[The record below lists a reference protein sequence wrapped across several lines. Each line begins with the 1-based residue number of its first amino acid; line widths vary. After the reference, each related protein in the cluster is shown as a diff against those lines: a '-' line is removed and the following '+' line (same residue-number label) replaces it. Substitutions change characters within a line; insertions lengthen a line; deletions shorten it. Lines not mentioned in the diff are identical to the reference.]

1 MPGLSSLQKY
11 ILLKIAEL
19 GGKVERGKFRLFY
32 DTHEQHPKEKHIEKI
47 ITQSIE
53 RLIDREL
60 LTGFG
65 RRTPHKW
72 FITHVQLTRHGHL
85 TVEEILHRRQ
95 QKLPFGRR
103 H

>member
-1 MPGLSSLQKY
+1 MLLSRLQEY
-11 ILLKIAEL
+11 ILLELSQKGGRVDRKI
-19 GGKVERGKFRLFY
+19 FRTFY
-32 DTHEQHPKEKHIEKI
+32 ETQNKKPKQEYLEHI

-72 FITHVQLTRHGHL
+72 FITHVGLTLVGAKI
-85 TVEEILHRRQ
+85 VKEIYQRRQ
-95 QKLPFGRR
+95 RKLPFRR
-103 H
+103 